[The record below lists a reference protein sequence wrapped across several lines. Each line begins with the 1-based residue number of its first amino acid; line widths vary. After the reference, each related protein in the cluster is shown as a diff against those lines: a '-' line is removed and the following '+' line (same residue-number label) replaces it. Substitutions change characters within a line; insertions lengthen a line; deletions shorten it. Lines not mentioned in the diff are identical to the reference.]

1 MKSLFRV
8 ETKSNQYEIH
18 FYEEEGSMWQFRPV
32 IKMDDVSDNVIDE
45 HAQWLEKITN
55 IIGID
60 FLTQLAPWHLL
71 DVEREAT
78 KGEVKSRFREL
89 SRSFHPDKL
98 LAHQSEKK
106 DAFGRIFILLQNA
119 YQGLKSANE
128 AEKERF
134 RIDAESSS
142 QLFTYSQHV
151 VELLP
156 YHWTKLDNS
165 SNSRYILNVAS
176 NLNSTLLNNTSSEE
190 EETEPSVQL
199 WITFMYSSRCGMS
212 RMIAGM
218 VDLAAR
224 HLAKNENIK
233 VGGYR
238 CTPNATSA
246 DDPLGLRTDPI
257 CSQFNRFETPNV
269 HLIVETI
276 PGRRRNENGDLVDV
290 YPDRDTVLENAM
302 FKHFYSAVPNGNST
316 QFFPHNFI
324 EFAVGAKKTWEHNH
338 LVHKMTRKDF
348 LSPEFIDNVS
358 IIAYLDGTGND
369 QPNTEIVDAIL
380 GSLPGVARRFLNDTF
395 YVGIARCGFGDEEV
409 EDEKNRVDCS
419 VWDVSWLPDIK
430 VYNNNSTEG
439 RSLLRGKF
447 GDMRD
452 VQIALESMGNILR
465 LIHGGFDD
473 YDDKIDEIPQKDETM
488 EGGGDCGNQQPPP
501 PPQHDYKEIDGRMEE
516 ETHLLD
522 MKEDTS
528 DETKPALEEAGT
540 QHKMPKLARSN
551 DRAQLSGR
559 RDDKTS
565 RDRISTFTQRKT
577 GNAGGGALL
586 GGGGGGSAG
595 LLA

>member
-1 MKSLFRV
+1 
-8 ETKSNQYEIH
+8 
-18 FYEEEGSMWQFRPV
+18 MWQFRPV
-32 IKMDDVSDNVIDE
+32 IKMDNDVSNNVIDE

-60 FLTQLAPWHLL
+60 YLTQLAPWHLL
-71 DVEREAT
+71 DVEREST

-89 SRSFHPDKL
+89 SRIFHPDKL
-98 LAHQSEKK
+98 LAHQSDKK
-106 DAFGRIFILLQNA
+106 ELFGRIFILLQNA

-165 SNSRYILNVAS
+165 SDSSRYILNVAS
-176 NLNSTLLNNTSSEE
+176 HLNSTLLNNNTSGEE
-190 EETEPSVQL
+190 EEIKPSVQL

-212 RMIAGM
+212 RMIVGM

-224 HLAKNENIK
+224 HLANNENIK

-238 CTPNATSA
+238 CIPNATST

-302 FKHFYSAVPNGNST
+302 FKHFYSEVPNGNST

-324 EFAVGAKKTWEHNH
+324 EFAIGAKKTWEHNH
-338 LVHKMTRKDF
+338 LVHRMTRQDF
-348 LSPEFIDNVS
+348 SSPEFIDNVS
-358 IIAYLDGTGND
+358 IVAYLDGTGND
-369 QPNTEIVDAIL
+369 QSNMEVVDAIQS
-380 GSLPGVARRFLNDTF
+380 SLPGVARRFLNDTF
-395 YVGIARCGFGDEEV
+395 YVGIALCGVGDEEV
-409 EDEKNRVDCS
+409 DDEKNLVDCS
-419 VWDVSWLPDIK
+419 IRDVSFLPDIK
-430 VYNNNSTEG
+430 VYNKNSTESI
-439 RSLLRGKF
+439 SLLRGKF
-447 GDMRD
+447 SDMRD

-465 LIHGGFDD
+465 LLHGGVDD
-473 YDDKIDEIPQKDETM
+473 YDEKIDEIPEKDETN
-488 EGGGDCGNQQPPP
+488 EGGGDCGNQQQPPP
-501 PPQHDYKEIDGRMEE
+501 PPHDYQEIDGRMEE
-516 ETHLLD
+516 TPLLG
-522 MKEDTS
+522 MKEDAS
-528 DETKPALEEAGT
+528 EQTKPALEAGT
-540 QHKMPKLARSN
+540 QQKMPKLARSN
-551 DRAQLSGR
+551 DRSQLSGG

-565 RDRISTFTQRKT
+565 RDRISSFTQRKT

-595 LLA
+595 LLT